1 MRSVRA
7 RWADGGTAGRGDVL
21 TARPVH
27 GTVLLEVAGVSKR
40 FGPLRVLDEVDLRV
54 RAGELV
60 ALVGE
65 NGAGKST
72 LVKCIARAFPP
83 DGGRILLAGDPLAD
97 DPGAAQAQGL
107 GVVWQDLALCDNLDT
122 VANLF
127 LGREHRALL
136 LSDAAMHAHAQDL
149 LAGLG
154 IRIDD
159 LRRPVSLLSGG
170 QRQSIAIARAIMQ
183 RPRVLVLDEPT
194 AALGVVEARAV
205 EQLLA
210 RLRREGVALLLI
222 SHRIELV
229 FDLADRIVVLREGRV
244 VADVATTEVHP
255 DDVVALMSGIETD
268 SAARRQLR
276 RLRSLASQLSEV
288 EPTRSLPL
296 IVSAMATALDQDSLC
311 VHLLEPSDDGAP
323 VLVRRA
329 AVGLHDPLLASM
341 ARVPVGVDG
350 GVVGLAAEGDQL
362 VVIEDVRADPVTA
375 GLRDA
380 AVRAGVLSTWAAPIL
395 GARGLLGVVSG
406 YGAGVGRPRPE
417 QLELLSVYAGHAA
430 AAIEREALLA
440 EVTRRNRILETLR
453 EVLETL
459 AGPEHLRGGLRITL
473 LALCRGIGADAV
485 AVHEV
490 HDGAL
495 RTGAGTEVVL
505 LDAVDAATARAE
517 MAAAAALDH
526 PRAGRAEAVG
536 ERVARVTLTL
546 DDGPAVLTAWWAR
559 PAAMGQDALAVLDDA
574 ARSLRLAIEREAL
587 LGAHQE
593 ADALRRVTSLQRD
606 FLSRL
611 SHELRTPLTAIHGYA
626 STLRQP
632 DVTWDLDSER
642 RFLDSIVAESA
653 RMGRL
658 VADLL
663 DSSAIEAGVLRLQP
677 HWCDLGLVLE
687 AAVGCVPT
695 SGTVVSVDCDPA
707 LGPVWGDH
715 DRLEQVFVNL
725 VGNAVHHGAAPVLVS
740 ARPGRDAGT
749 VDVLVVDHGPG
760 VPHELVERAF
770 EPHVRGDG
778 PASGAGLGLPIARG
792 IVEAHRGTIAIAP
805 SRAGTIVRVTLPVD
819 PPVDPSVDA
828 PVHPASA
835 EQG

>member
-1 MRSVRA
+1 VAVRGVRA
-7 RWADGGTAGRGDVL
+7 RWGDGATVGRGDVPA
-21 TARPVH
+21 ARPVH
-27 GTVLLEVAGVSKR
+27 GSVLLEVAGVSKR
-40 FGPLRVLDEVDLRV
+40 FGPLSVLDEVDLRV

-83 DGGRILLAGDPLAD
+83 DAGRILLDGAPLAD

-136 LSDAAMHAHAQDL
+136 LSDAAMHAHAQEL
-149 LAGLG
+149 LSGLG

-194 AALGVVEARAV
+194 AALGVIEARAV

-244 VADVATTEVHP
+244 VADVTTAEVHP

-311 VHLLEPSDDGAP
+311 VHLLEPSDGDDGAS

-341 ARVPVGVDG
+341 ARVPVGAEG

-362 VVIEDVRADPVTA
+362 VVIEDVRAEPAMA
-375 GLRDA
+375 GLREA

-406 YGAGVGRPRPE
+406 YGASVGRPRPE

-490 HDGAL
+490 HDGVL
-495 RTGAGTEVVL
+495 HAGTEVVL
-505 LDAVDAATARAE
+505 LDSVDATTARAE

-526 PRAGRAEAVG
+526 PRPGRADAVG
-536 ERVARVTLTL
+536 ERVARVTLAL
-546 DDGPAVLTAWWAR
+546 ADGPAVLTAWWSL

-632 DVTWDLDSER
+632 DVTWDRDSER

-687 AAVGCVPT
+687 AAVDCVPT
-695 SGTVVSVDCDPA
+695 GGAMVSVDCDPA

-725 VGNAVHHGAAPVLVS
+725 VGNAVYHGAAPVLVS
-740 ARPGRDAGT
+740 ARPGHDAGT

-760 VPHELVERAF
+760 VPHELAERAF
-770 EPHVRGDG
+770 EPHVRGDT

-819 PPVDPSVDA
+819 PPADPPVDP
-828 PVHPASA
+828 PPA

>member
-1 MRSVRA
+1 VAVRSARA
-7 RWADGGTAGRGDVL
+7 RWGDGGTARHDDVL
-21 TARPVH
+21 AARPAH
-27 GTVLLEVAGVSKR
+27 GSVLLEVAGVSKR
-40 FGPLRVLDEVDLRV
+40 FGPLRVLDEVDVRV

-83 DGGRILLAGDPLAD
+83 DTGRILLDGVALAD

-136 LSDAAMHAHAQDL
+136 LSDAAMHAHAQEL
-149 LAGLG
+149 LSGLG

-244 VADVATTEVHP
+244 VADVATAEVHP

-311 VHLLEPSDDGAP
+311 VHLLEPSDGDDGAP

-341 ARVPVGVDG
+341 ARVPVGAEG

-362 VVIEDVRADPVTA
+362 VVIEDVRAEPAMA
-375 GLRDA
+375 GLREA

-406 YGAGVGRPRPE
+406 YGASVGRPRPE

-490 HDGAL
+490 HDGEL
-495 RTGAGTEVVL
+495 RTGAGVEVVL
-505 LDAVDAATARAE
+505 LDTVDASTARAE

-526 PRAGRAEAVG
+526 PRAGRADAVG
-536 ERVARVTLTL
+536 ERVARVTLAL
-546 DDGPAVLTAWWAR
+546 DDGPAVLTAWWAH

-695 SGTVVSVDCDPA
+695 RGAVVSVDCDPA

-740 ARPGRDAGT
+740 ARRGRDAGT

-770 EPHVRGDG
+770 EPHIRGDTA
-778 PASGAGLGLPIARG
+778 ASGAGLGLPIARG

-819 PPVDPSVDA
+819 PPADP
-828 PVHPASA
+828 PA
-835 EQG
+835 EG